1 MKETKV
7 KVEEWVAMFKDI
19 GLDEAKMMAWHK
31 LFESRH
37 PEGHRSF
44 LEWLGL
50 PAAKIEE
57 IRAKSK

>member
-1 MKETKV
+1 MKEKQVTV
-7 KVEEWVAMFKDI
+7 QEWVAMFEEI
-19 GLDEAKMMAWHK
+19 GLDEARMMAWHK
-31 LFESRH
+31 VFEKRH